1 MTRLLR
7 LNPSLKTL
15 APWSVLICSLAACGG
30 GGGGAS
36 GITPTVS
43 DQAAVVETVVT
54 TPNAGNAL
62 SAAPTMPDVS
72 QPVLSLPANIA
83 NGSTVSLLCGRTYQG
98 TLNLS
103 GKTNVTVDT
112 AGTCGKA
119 VITPGQA
126 ITGWTQYQGNV
137 YSAPITFDAAQVV
150 VDGQPGSMAHWPSRS
165 QTWVTASATTP
176 TSLSYAMPNADL
188 IGAKLVFKAYDWAIE
203 RRNITAWS
211 NGVMT
216 VADPGNPSFGGYPLG
231 GAASFYVEGKLWML
245 DEPGEW
251 VVSGGRLYVWA
262 ADGKSPEGRVW
273 ASPDS
278 HAIEASNSSGVT
290 VNNVRLFGAANGI
303 NGSSAANLKV
313 TNTEIANSSEN
324 GIVNTGGSGLIVD
337 ASTIRNSRH
346 DAIIVKWGGG
356 NESITGSTIDSSG
369 VLGMPTNARGAI
381 DLTMGSGATVSG
393 NRITNSGYIGI
404 RFFRNAAVSNNIV
417 DAACQVLSDCGAMYV
432 AAPDKLPLNTRIT
445 NNTISNTSPAQRLSW
460 GLQMDDHAN
469 GVTVS
474 GNTFTGNAN
483 GMMIFD
489 GFGNTISGNK
499 FAASTQAHI
508 QMAEDGTVAS
518 VRNNA
523 VTGNSFVTRNAE
535 ETYRVSSDI
544 GAASVAQFASYNNN
558 TYASSSNIFANFN
571 GTAANFAQW
580 KNSTG
585 QDAASV
591 LVSP

>member
-1 MTRLLR
+1 
-7 LNPSLKTL
+7 
-15 APWSVLICSLAACGG
+15 
-30 GGGGAS
+30 
-36 GITPTVS
+36 
-43 DQAAVVETVVT
+43 
-54 TPNAGNAL
+54 
-62 SAAPTMPDVS
+62 MPDPS

-83 NGSTVSLLCGRTYQG
+83 NGSVVSLLCGRTYQG
-98 TLNLS
+98 TLDLS
-103 GKTNVTVDT
+103 GKSNVSVDT
-112 AGTCGKA
+112 AGACGKA

-126 ITGWTQYQGNV
+126 ISGWTQYQGNV
-137 YSAPITFDAAQVV
+137 YSAPITFDAAQVI
-150 VDGQPGSMAHWPSRS
+150 VDGQPVSMAHWPSRS
-165 QTWVTASATTP
+165 QTWATATSSTA
-176 TSLSYAMPNADL
+176 TSLGYAMPNADL
-188 IGAKLVFKAYDWAIE
+188 VGAKLVFKASDWAIE
-203 RRNITAWS
+203 RRNVTAWS

-216 VADPGNPSFGGYPLG
+216 LADPGNPSFGGYALG

-251 VVSGGRLYVWA
+251 AVSGGRLYVWA

-273 ASPDS
+273 ASPDN

-303 NGSSAANLKV
+303 NANSAVNLKV

-324 GIVNTGGSGLIVD
+324 GIVNTGGSGLTVD

-381 DLTMGSGATVSG
+381 NLTLGSGPTVAG

-404 RFFRNAAVSNNIV
+404 RVFRNAAVTNNTV

-445 NNTISNTSPAQRLSW
+445 GNTISNTSPAQRLSW

-474 GNTFTGNAN
+474 DNTFTGNAN

-489 GFGNTISGNK
+489 GFGNTITGNR
-499 FAASTQAHI
+499 FGASTQAHI
-508 QMAEDGTVAS
+508 QMAEDGTTPS

-523 VTGNSFVTRNAE
+523 ITGNSFVTRNAE
-535 ETYRVSSDI
+535 ETYRISSDI
-544 GAASVAQFASYNNN
+544 GTASVALFGTYDNN
-558 TYASSSNIFANFN
+558 TYASSSSLFANFN
-571 GTAANFAQW
+571 GAAVNFAQW
-580 KNSTG
+580 RASTG
-585 QDAASV
+585 QDGASV
-591 LVSP
+591 LKAP